1 MRRDAARTSDFGLL
15 EQGDRQVT
23 IQDEAL
29 AGMVRNALVQ
39 DKRIGGQ
46 AIAVRVAEGEVFLKG
61 IVDADEMR
69 ELAVMVTRGIA
80 GVRYVSVDELRVK
93 EASE

>member
-1 MRRDAARTSDFGLL
+1 M
-15 EQGDRQVT
+15 T

-29 AGMVRNALVQ
+29 AGTVRNAIAQ

-46 AIAVRVAEGEVFLKG
+46 AIAVRVAQGEAFLKG
-61 IVDADEMR
+61 IVDTEEQQ
-69 ELAVMVTRGIA
+69 ELAVMVARGVP
-80 GVRYVSVDELRVK
+80 GVRAVNADELRVR

>member
-1 MRRDAARTSDFGLL
+1 M
-15 EQGDRQVT
+15 T

-29 AGMVRNALVQ
+29 AGRVNNAIVQ

-46 AIAVRVAEGEVFLKG
+46 AIAVRVTQGEVALKG
-61 IVDADEMR
+61 IVDTWEQL
-69 ELAVMVTRGIA
+69 ELAVLVVNGIP
-80 GVRYVSVDELRVK
+80 GVRQVNAEEMRVR

>member
-1 MRRDAARTSDFGLL
+1 MS
-15 EQGDRQVT
+15 

-29 AGMVRNALVQ
+29 AGMVRSALAQ

-46 AIAVRVAEGEVFLKG
+46 AIAVRVANGEVLLKG
-61 IVDADEMR
+61 VVDTPEMV
-69 ELAVMVTRGIA
+69 ELAVMVTRGIP

-93 EASE
+93 EASQ

>member
-1 MRRDAARTSDFGLL
+1 M
-15 EQGDRQVT
+15 T

-29 AGMVRNALVQ
+29 AGRVRNAIVQ

-46 AIAVRVAEGEVFLKG
+46 AIAVRVTQGEVALKG
-61 IVDADEMR
+61 IVDTWEQL
-69 ELAVMVTRGIA
+69 ELAVLVVNGIP
-80 GVRYVSVDELRVK
+80 GVRQVNAEEMRVR

>member
-1 MRRDAARTSDFGLL
+1 M
-15 EQGDRQVT
+15 T

-46 AIAVRVAEGEVFLKG
+46 AIAVRVANGEVFLKG
-61 IVDADEMR
+61 VVDDPEMV
-69 ELAVMVTRGIA
+69 ELAVMVTRGIP
-80 GVRYVSVDELRVK
+80 GVRYVSVDELRVR
-93 EASE
+93 EVSE

>member
-1 MRRDAARTSDFGLL
+1 MA
-15 EQGDRQVT
+15 

-29 AGMVRNALVQ
+29 AGMVRSALIQ

-46 AIAVRVAEGEVFLKG
+46 AIAVRVANGEVFLKG
-61 IVDADEMR
+61 IVDAPEMVD
-69 ELAVMVTRGIA
+69 LAVMVARGIP